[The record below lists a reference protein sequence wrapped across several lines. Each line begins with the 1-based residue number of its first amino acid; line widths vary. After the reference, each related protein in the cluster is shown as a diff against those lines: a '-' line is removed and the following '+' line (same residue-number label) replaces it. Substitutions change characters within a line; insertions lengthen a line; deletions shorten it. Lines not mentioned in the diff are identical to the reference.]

1 MKQSITLKSA
11 GPFLLLTFI
20 YFIVGFLTT
29 VNGQCQGPLK
39 IAFLSEV
46 TTTKNSLATL
56 ISFAFFLGYLL
67 NSAKTGRLLNKVGY
81 KKTLI
86 RSMQVMVLGLAFYLA
101 SALIAEYWGGA
112 GVHLSQDF
120 VPFGYFVFLFG
131 SYLMGTSAAMLQV
144 VINPY
149 IAAYPLPGTQ
159 PVQRMN
165 FTCAVNSFGT
175 TIAPFFV
182 TGVMFAGVS
191 LDSVSA
197 DQLTIPFL
205 VMMLIIAFTTWSTS
219 RANLPDIEG
228 TRENSANEN
237 TDSVTT
243 AAADSRNAKKRSI
256 WSFRHLKYGVIAI
269 FFYVGT
275 EVEIGN
281 NMNLHAMDLMGQG
294 FNLSPAIERKL
305 DVRHARILPLVHRDD
320 VERIEQRRTHHQR
333 KTSRAQLVVAVALI
347 EQAHSRYSQQNGE
360 RSGPRHLLMEEHRH
374 QNRRHDGIDEEDG
387 AGYSRRHVVETDV
400 ERSRREGEHTA
411 QRGKTDH
418 VSPLHLETLLSEQH
432 HHGKH
437 QYRQKIAIDEH
448 RTGIESV
455 TIEHQRAQR
464 IGTITHGSYNARRK
478 AFHFITACHF

>member
-1 MKQSITLKSA
+1 MKQSITLRSA

-46 TTTKNSLATL
+46 STTKNSLATL

-67 NSAKTGRLLNKVGY
+67 NSAQTGRLLNKVGY

-86 RSMQVMVLGLAFYLA
+86 RSMLVMVLGLAFYLA

-191 LDSVSA
+191 LDCVSA

-219 RANLPDIEG
+219 KANLPDIEG
-228 TRENSANEN
+228 TREETLNVESEGK
-237 TDSVTT
+237 TT
-243 AAADSRNAKKRSI
+243 PSDDSRNAKKRSI
-256 WSFRHLKYGVIAI
+256 WSFR
-269 FFYVGT
+269 
-275 EVEIGN
+275 
-281 NMNLHAMDLMGQG
+281 
-294 FNLSPAIERKL
+294 
-305 DVRHARILPLVHRDD
+305 
-320 VERIEQRRTHHQR
+320 
-333 KTSRAQLVVAVALI
+333 
-347 EQAHSRYSQQNGE
+347 
-360 RSGPRHLLMEEHRH
+360 
-374 QNRRHDGIDEEDG
+374 
-387 AGYSRRHVVETDV
+387 
-400 ERSRREGEHTA
+400 
-411 QRGKTDH
+411 
-418 VSPLHLETLLSEQH
+418 
-432 HHGKH
+432 
-437 QYRQKIAIDEH
+437 
-448 RTGIESV
+448 
-455 TIEHQRAQR
+455 
-464 IGTITHGSYNARRK
+464 
-478 AFHFITACHF
+478 